1 MAEVLKLDRRAVL
14 LGASALAASS
24 AMPRALRAFAPAKTV
39 KPPASGPS
47 DAAWRH
53 LGDTLSG
60 PLLRADSFNLRKI
73 VRSYN
78 LRYGNDLPDAIA
90 LCRDA
95 ADVAIAIKWSR
106 ENKVPI
112 VIQSG
117 GHSYAGFSMRRGA
130 LMINTLLMRDATFD
144 NDSATI
150 GAGVR
155 NSQLYSLMES
165 RRVSMTHGRCPT
177 VGAAGFLLGGGIGF
191 NARSRGLACDQL
203 LASQIVTADGE
214 IKTLKPEPGRKDVFW
229 ACQGGGGGNFGV
241 NTSFTLKTFSVERVT
256 MFDLTWV
263 ALSAGAAS
271 RVAAEL
277 ITALERAPIELGL
290 GTRMSIQAAPRDA
303 RSRGINIALIGQLGK
318 RPAAFEELL
327 GPAYRIARP
336 QQALVQEL
344 PYWEAQALLEDDDG
358 PTYFQERSTFAKAGQ
373 AAALVEPAVGFLR
386 EWPGTSGSADLRLFQ
401 MGGKV
406 NEPRPD
412 DTAFVHRSSEW
423 IVDVGLSWNAAD
435 SQESVAASRR
445 WQDRFYEMVRGRTAG
460 GAYQNFIDPSL
471 VSWQKDY
478 YGDNL
483 AELRRVKRDVDPTSL
498 FDFPMAIPP
507 AETVARK

>member
-24 AMPRALRAFAPAKTV
+24 AMPRELRAFAPAKTV
-39 KPPASGPS
+39 KPAASGPS

-73 VRSYN
+73 VRCYN

-95 ADVAIAIKWSR
+95 ADVATAIKWSR

-130 LMINTLLMRDATFD
+130 LMINTMLMREAAFEGD
-144 NDSATI
+144 NATI

-155 NSQLYSLMES
+155 NGQLYSLMES
-165 RRVSMTHGRCPT
+165 RRVATTHGRCPT

-203 LASQIVTADGE
+203 LASEIVTADGD
-214 IKTLKPEPGRKDVFW
+214 IRTLKAEAGKKDLFW

-241 NTSFTLKTFSVERVT
+241 NTSFTLKTFPVEHVT

-263 ALSAGAAS
+263 ALSPGVAT
-271 RVAAEL
+271 RVAIDL

-290 GTRMSIQAAPRDA
+290 GTRMSIQAPPHDA

-318 RPAAFEELL
+318 RPAALEELL
-327 GPAYRIARP
+327 GPAYRTARP

-373 AAALVEPAVGFLR
+373 AAALVEQAVGVLR
-386 EWPGTSGSADLRLFQ
+386 AWPGTSGSADLRLFQ
-401 MGGKV
+401 MGGRV
-406 NEPRPD
+406 NEPKPD

-423 IVDVGLSWNAAD
+423 IVDIGLSWNASD
-435 SQESVAASRR
+435 PPESVRINR
-445 WQDRFYEMVRGRTAG
+445 LWQDRFYEMVRSKTAG

-471 VSWQKDY
+471 VNWQQDY
-478 YGDNL
+478 YGTNL
-483 AELRRVKRDVDPTSL
+483 AELRRIKRDVDKTSV
-498 FDFPMAIPP
+498 FNFPMAIPP
-507 AETVARK
+507 AETVARQ